1 MEIQQFIDKVKSPEK
16 IQVSE
21 IEIFNKIATEFPFFQ
36 TAHLL
41 YLKSLSKGNINSIFE
56 NQLKVA
62 AAYSI
67 NREKL
72 FSLLMSEKTSSKN
85 SVINKKQAKQKTT
98 DEITESFI
106 RNEPRIKPKDS
117 DFSESIKIANKSI
130 EDNDDIISETLAE
143 IYINQGDIEKGINIY
158 NKLCLKYPKKSSY
171 FAAILEKIKIINK

>member
-1 MEIQQFIDKVKSPEK
+1 MEIQQFLDKVKFPEK
-16 IQVSE
+16 IQTSE
-21 IEIFNKIATEFPFFQ
+21 IEIFNKIATDFPFFQ
-36 TAHLL
+36 SAHLL
-41 YLKSLSKGNINSIFE
+41 YLKSLSKDNKNSIFE

-62 AAYSI
+62 AAYSM

-72 FSLLMSEKTSSKN
+72 FSLLKSEKTNSKKL
-85 SVINKKQAKQKTT
+85 VIDKQKERQKTT
-98 DEITESFI
+98 DEIIETFI

-171 FAAILEKIKIINK
+171 FAAIIEKIKIINK